1 MEKVMSG
8 KLDSGHTYKDFGN
21 YYRYGIV
28 DGPLYDEQL
37 GSTKFVASFHHKD
50 FKNDAL
56 EENFCD
62 LWVIHLKD
70 FTYFAILL
78 NNDESLVAD
87 LWDLPKMAVHSR
99 LHGQALEILRN
110 LGTIQWSKS

>member
-1 MEKVMSG
+1 MSG
-8 KLDSGHTYKDFGN
+8 KLDSGHTYKDFDN
-21 YYRYGIV
+21 YYKYGIV

-37 GSTKFVASFHHKD
+37 GSTKFVASFHYKD
-50 FKNDAL
+50 FKDNVL

-87 LWDLPKMAVHSR
+87 LWDLPKKTLHSR